1 MAAIDPEVIK
11 IEIEQNRQELNRL
24 GECLGA
30 LHPEVLGKSQQLDR
44 LILEY
49 MINQSK

>member
-30 LHPEVLGKSQQLDR
+30 LHLDDLSEVKADSIEDF
-44 LILEY
+44 ISTFEE
-49 MINQSK
+49 